1 MKWGWFLRTLLHPRL
16 YNSHKYLPQ
25 NIWNRSRQSIFLQ
38 RKENRQEGLQER
50 WLEEQNISC
59 KKLLTGKLPKNM
71 SGLCTIIR
79 RRTTSW
85 DQPGEEAQLL
95 STAEETRA
103 GHKTTTWESCMS
115 QKMVWWVA
123 KENSFSLTHKTAKFQ
138 KEKEP
143 CSWSVI
149 NPLIRQ
155 ILSSISADVIVLRS
169 KRNNFS
175 DTKPNELPM
184 IASDAETGLEL
195 VLQKSALDSDTHN
208 RVFRFDQWRVK
219 EEDNLELLQ
228 RGHTHTPNPKCL
240 FLGVSNSC
248 FFFLL

>member
-1 MKWGWFLRTLLHPRL
+1 MHVTENGLMGRE
-16 YNSHKYLPQ
+16 
-25 NIWNRSRQSIFLQ
+25 
-38 RKENRQEGLQER
+38 RKF
-50 WLEEQNISC
+50 
-59 KKLLTGKLPKNM
+59 
-71 SGLCTIIR
+71 
-79 RRTTSW
+79 
-85 DQPGEEAQLL
+85 LL
-95 STAEETRA
+95 SL
-103 GHKTTTWESCMS
+103 S
-115 QKMVWWVA
+115 
-123 KENSFSLTHKTAKFQ
+123 HKTAKFR

-143 CSWSVI
+143 CIWSVI

-195 VLQKSALDSDTHN
+195 VLQKSALDSNTHN

-240 FLGVSNSC
+240 FLGSLILVSFSC
-248 FFFLL
+248 SKWVFWILYGLSIHEESGFKDAWFQK